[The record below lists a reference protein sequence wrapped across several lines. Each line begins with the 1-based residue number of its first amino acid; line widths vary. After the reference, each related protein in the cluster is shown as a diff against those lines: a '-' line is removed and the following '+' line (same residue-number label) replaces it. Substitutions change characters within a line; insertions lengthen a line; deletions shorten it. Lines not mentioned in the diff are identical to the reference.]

1 MNYPLSVVRCHGLTK
16 TFGIGLSATRAL
28 RGLDLEVRSGELL
41 MVMGPSGCGKT
52 TLLSIVAA
60 LLDPDAGTCE
70 ILGHDLGKISAL
82 ERARF
87 RRAMIGF
94 VFQRF
99 NLLPG
104 LSILDNVT
112 VPLLID
118 GQSRKSA
125 ESRALEALDQMG
137 LRERASALPSEM
149 SGGQQQRVAI
159 ARALVHQPK
168 IVVCDEP
175 TSALD
180 QTTGQVVM
188 ETLSAHARQADC
200 TVIVVTH
207 DTRILRYADRV
218 AQMDDGVVVT
228 CDEALESGSLL

>member
-1 MNYPLSVVRCHGLTK
+1 MSHPSTIVRCRGLAK
-16 TFGIGLSATRAL
+16 TFGSGLTATPAL
-28 RGLDLEVRSGELL
+28 RGLDLDVRSGELL

-52 TLLSIVAA
+52 TLLSIIAA

-70 ILGHDLGKISAL
+70 VLGQDLAAMNAHA
-82 ERARF
+82 RARF
-87 RRAMIGF
+87 RCATIGF

-104 LSILDNVT
+104 LSIVDNVT

-118 GQSRKSA
+118 GHARKNA
-125 ESRALEALDQMG
+125 ESRALEILDAMG
-137 LRERASALPSEM
+137 LRERASAPPSKL

-159 ARALVHQPK
+159 ARAIVHQPK

-180 QTTGQVVM
+180 QTTGQAVM
-188 ETLSAHARQADC
+188 EILRDRACQPDR

-218 AQMDDGVVVT
+218 VRMEDGIVAG
-228 CDEALESGSLL
+228 CDNAIALEVH